1 MMGLLERVA
10 ASPISWGVSETPDWG
25 YRIAPARLLEEMRR
39 AGLRAT
45 ELGPDGYFMGDSQVA
60 AELAGEGNFSVIAGF
75 VPAVLHETD
84 RLLDALV
91 AVDRAAGR
99 LAAVGAQ
106 VLVLAATSG
115 EGGYDARPG
124 LDSRQWE
131 RLIQAIS
138 LVRAIAAGHGL
149 QTAFHPHFGTVVAD
163 AADVRR
169 LLDSSS
175 IDLCI
180 DSGHLAL
187 GGADPVA
194 IAREYPGR
202 VRHVHLKDVD
212 GRLARLLREGKL
224 AYSEA
229 VRRGLFRPL
238 GGGDVAIT
246 ELIEVLEASGYSGW
260 YVIEQDVS
268 LTGGPESGSA
278 ATVDIQASVAF
289 LERLEKRVKEGEP
302 MALES
307 IVGEISRREP

>member
-10 ASPISWGVSETPDWG
+10 AAPISWGVSETADWG
-25 YRIAPARLLEEMRR
+25 HRIAPARLLEELRR

-45 ELGPDGYFMGDSQVA
+45 ELGPDGYFLSDSQVA
-60 AELAGEGNFSVIAGF
+60 AEFAEGANFSVVAGF
-75 VPAVLHETD
+75 VPAVLHEPD
-84 RLLDALV
+84 RLLDSLV

-99 LAAVGAQ
+99 LAAVGAR
-106 VLVLAATSG
+106 VLVLAATGGS
-115 EGGYDARPG
+115 GGYDGRPR
-124 LDSRQWE
+124 LDGRQWE
-131 RLIQAIS
+131 RLVQAIS
-138 LVRAIAAGHGL
+138 LVRAIASGHGL
-149 QTAFHPHFGTVVAD
+149 QTAFHPHYGSAVAD
-163 AADVRR
+163 AADIRR

-175 IDLCI
+175 IDLCV

-194 IAREYPGR
+194 IAREAPGR

-212 GRLARLLREGKL
+212 GRLARLLREGEL
-224 AYSEA
+224 PYSEA

-238 GGGDVAIT
+238 GGGEVLIA

-268 LTGGPESGSA
+268 LTTEPELVSA
-278 ATVDIQASVAF
+278 ATADIQASVAF
-289 LERLEKRVKEGEP
+289 LAGVEKRLKEGEA
-302 MALES
+302 MALGS